1 MPLNTAL
8 FSTIGSVR
16 PVGEFV
22 RPRTGAPDGHAQ
34 TVARAV
40 PLLRQYIR
48 LLWGD
53 GEASIPIAGALG
65 AVIEAASADEAASRS
80 PRLALFRTLHRLM
93 NGTEMPGALPPTRLS
108 RSRQAVLLADLFG
121 FHVTE
126 VGQIL
131 DLNGDDAIRLIEEGR
146 DEILHPRP
154 ARVVIVEDEPWIAA
168 DLEMIA
174 TDMGLQVAGV
184 AATRDAALKLTQET
198 SPDLVLADVY
208 LAGGGDN
215 LEGALDIKEAARAP
229 VIYVTAL
236 ADRMAA
242 IANLDGAIV
251 LPKPYRVS
259 TIKAAI
265 GHALAP

>member
-8 FSTIGSVR
+8 FSTIGSAR
-16 PVGEFV
+16 PFGEFV
-22 RPRTGAPDGHAQ
+22 RPRMGAPDGHAQ

-53 GEASIPIAGALG
+53 GEASVPIAGALG
-65 AVIEAASADEAASRS
+65 AVIEAASADEAANRS

-93 NGTEMPGALPPTRLS
+93 NGAEAPGALPPTQLP

-121 FHVTE
+121 FHHTE

-131 DLNGDDAIRLIEEGR
+131 DLNGDDAVRLIEEGR

-174 TDMGLQVAGV
+174 TDMGLDVAGI
-184 AATRDAALKLTQET
+184 AATREAALRLTRET
-198 SPDLVLADVY
+198 KPDLVLADVY

-215 LEGALDIKEAARAP
+215 LEGALDLKETARAP